1 MENEKKVLY
10 GNNFFEK
17 GIKQFSSFW
26 IQKRRILFV
35 VFFVFI
41 NGVAIW
47 VWYQNF
53 YLLGKDKSRIDALMK
68 EKNETLFRE
77 DLYNTL
83 SERFILREQK
93 KGLDIEVRNLFLKRS
108 EKEEIIEDEYVL
120 VFKNF

>member
-1 MENEKKVLY
+1 M
-10 GNNFFEK
+10 
-17 GIKQFSSFW
+17 
-26 IQKRRILFV
+26 
-35 VFFVFI
+35 
-41 NGVAIW
+41 AIW

-108 EKEEIIEDEYVL
+108 EKEEIIEDE
-120 VFKNF
+120 